1 MAHGAYLHDLRFW
14 KNRRFIT
21 STFIFAVVASL
32 CVFVLLPTFYLISF
46 TLTRWTEVYA
56 DVFANPL
63 IGDENWMQ
71 ILRYLSFSL
80 RLSIVAVALDFLFGI
95 PLAYFLARKQF
106 LGKSLLED
114 IITLSLVIPTS
125 GFGVAT
131 LLTWTG
137 VSGLGVLLGRGVV
150 EASYVVPIVN
160 VPFLM
165 LLVHVALTFPY
176 VVRTLQGKLENL
188 EPIFAQASRTLGASA
203 FTTFRKII
211 FPLSIPALFSGGV
224 LAFARSLGETGA
236 TMVVASIHTTAPMA
250 IVRWVSEFKLATA
263 SFLGFL
269 LIIFATIAILLV
281 DVFVQRIGAFKTP
294 KSNTLARIG
303 HQVLRTEKVL
313 SGKLRWLKD
322 IASLAA
328 VLTIVILPIIV
339 VLTSVGAY
347 WSLDPDTGKYQGS
360 VLYQLFGPP
369 NYFSSL
375 MSATLTSVLVAVI
388 STYIAACIAIPS
400 VYLIKRYRAGGTLR
414 HLLRIPLI
422 VPSSALGLSVLLLW
436 GPSGLNLATPG
447 IWLIVLTHIVFSV
460 PVVMEPTIAVYEGSG
475 ISMYEGVARTLGATP
490 YDAVETI
497 SIPMLKRGIL
507 AGVILSFTR
516 SLGETGATFL
526 VMGSDVT
533 VPPLVVNMVESL
545 AIPAALFASAYLIA
559 LSLILL
565 LLFRIVVRK

>member
-1 MAHGAYLHDLRFW
+1 MQLLG
-14 KNRRFIT
+14 NRRLIT
-21 STFIFAVVASL
+21 KVVIVVVLASL
-32 CVFVLLPTFYLISF
+32 GIFVLLPTFYLISF
-46 TLTRWTEVYA
+46 TLTRWPEVYA

-63 IGDENWMQ
+63 IGDANWQQ
-71 ILRYLSFSL
+71 ILRYLTFSL
-80 RLSIVAVALDFLFGI
+80 RLSLIAVILDFLFGI

-106 LGKSLLED
+106 FGKSLLED

-137 VSGLGVLLGRGVV
+137 VSGLGALIGRGIV
-150 EASYVVPIVN
+150 EASFVIPLIN
-160 VPFLM
+160 VPLLM

-176 VVRTLQGKLENL
+176 IVRTLQGKLEAL
-188 EPIFAQASRTLGASA
+188 EPAFEEASRTLGASA
-203 FTTFRKII
+203 FTTFRKVI
-211 FPLSIPALFSGGV
+211 FPLSLPALFSGGV

-269 LIIFATIAILLV
+269 LIITATIAILLV
-281 DVFVQRIGAFKTP
+281 DVLLRRDGGFKTLGFSITPRIGDKILKLEKAF
-294 KSNTLARIG
+294 
-303 HQVLRTEKVL
+303 
-313 SGKLRWLKD
+313 SGKVRWLKD
-322 IASLAA
+322 FVSLAA
-328 VLTIVILPIIV
+328 VVVVVILPIII
-339 VLTSVGAY
+339 VLTSVGTY
-347 WSLDPDTGKYQGS
+347 WSVDPDTGKIQGS

-369 NYFSSL
+369 NYF
-375 MSATLTSVLVAVI
+375 ATLMKATMASIFVAVI
-388 STYIAACIAIPS
+388 ATYIAACIAIPS
-400 VYLIKRYRAGGTLR
+400 VYLIKRYRNGRILR
-414 HLLRIPLI
+414 YLLRIPLI

-436 GPSGLNLATPG
+436 GPSGLNLGTPG
-447 IWLIVLTHIVFSV
+447 IWLIILTHIVFSV
-460 PVVMEPTIAVYEGSG
+460 PVVMEPTIAAYEGSNLLR
-475 ISMYEGVARTLGATP
+475 YEGVARTLGATP
-490 YDAVETI
+490 YDAIETV
-497 SIPMLKRGIL
+497 SLPMLKRGIL

-559 LSLILL
+559 LSLVLL
-565 LLFRIVVRK
+565 LLFRIVARR

>member
-1 MAHGAYLHDLRFW
+1 MKTLEKKGL
-14 KNRRFIT
+14 IV
-21 STFIFAVVASL
+21 IVVIL
-32 CVFVLLPTFYLISF
+32 TCVCIFVLLPTFYLISF
-46 TLTRWTEVYA
+46 TAVKWSEVYT

-63 IGDENWMQ
+63 IGDTNWQQ
-71 ILRYLSFSL
+71 ILRYLTFSM
-80 RLSIVAVALDFLFGI
+80 RLSFVAVALDFLFGI

-106 LGKSLLED
+106 LGKSFLED
-114 IITLSLVIPTS
+114 LITLSLVVPTS

-137 VSGLGVLLGRGVV
+137 VSGLGALIGRGVV
-150 EASYVVPIVN
+150 EASYVIPVVN

-176 VVRTLQGKLENL
+176 VVRTVQGKLEDL
-188 EPIFAQASRTLGASA
+188 EPVFEQASRTLGASA

-211 FPLSIPALFSGGV
+211 FPLSVPALFSGGV

-269 LIIFATIAILLV
+269 LIVTSTAAILLV
-281 DVFVQRIGAFKTP
+281 DVLMQKGRTFKAPTFP
-294 KSNTLARIG
+294 LASKVG
-303 HQVLRTEKVL
+303 GKVLRFEKKL
-313 SGKLRWLKD
+313 SGKPRWLKD
-322 IASLAA
+322 VLSLGLVA
-328 VLTIVILPIIV
+328 VIV
-339 VLTSVGAY
+339 VLPIVVVVASVGAY
-347 WSLDPDTGKYQGS
+347 WSADPDTGRVQGS

-369 NYFSSL
+369 NYYTTL
-375 MSATLTSVLVAVI
+375 MKATVTSVVVALI
-388 STYIAACIAIPS
+388 STYIAGCIAVSS
-400 VYLIKRYRAGGTLR
+400 VYMIKRYRIGRILR
-414 HLLRIPLI
+414 YFLRIPLI

-436 GPSGLNLATPG
+436 GPSGLNLVVPG
-447 IWLIVLTHIVFSV
+447 IWLIILTHIVFSV
-460 PVVMEPTIAVYEGSG
+460 PVVMEPTIAAYEGSG
-475 ISMYEGVARTLGATP
+475 IPMYEGVARTLGATP
-490 YDAVETI
+490 YDAIETV
-497 SIPMLKRGIL
+497 SLPMLKRGIL

-559 LSLILL
+559 LSLVLL
-565 LLFRIVVRK
+565 LLFRMVVRR

>member
-1 MAHGAYLHDLRFW
+1 MQLLG
-14 KNRRFIT
+14 NRRFIT
-21 STFIFAVVASL
+21 KVVIVVVLASL
-32 CVFVLLPTFYLISF
+32 GIFVLLPTFYLISF
-46 TLTRWTEVYA
+46 TLTRWPEVYA

-63 IGDENWMQ
+63 IGDANWQQ
-71 ILRYLSFSL
+71 ILRYLTFSL
-80 RLSIVAVALDFLFGI
+80 RLSLIAVILDFLFGI

-106 LGKSLLED
+106 FGKSLLED

-137 VSGLGVLLGRGVV
+137 VSGLGALIGRGIV
-150 EASYVVPIVN
+150 EASFVIPLIN
-160 VPFLM
+160 VPLLM

-176 VVRTLQGKLENL
+176 IVRTLQGKLEDL
-188 EPIFAQASRTLGASA
+188 EPAFEEASRTLGASA
-203 FTTFRKII
+203 FTTFRKVI
-211 FPLSIPALFSGGV
+211 FPLSLPALFSGGV

-250 IVRWVSEFKLATA
+250 IIRWVYEFKLATA

-269 LIIFATIAILLV
+269 LIITATIAILLV
-281 DVFVQRIGAFKTP
+281 DVLLRRDGGFKTLGFSITPRIGDKILKLEKAF
-294 KSNTLARIG
+294 
-303 HQVLRTEKVL
+303 
-313 SGKLRWLKD
+313 SGKVRWLKD
-322 IASLAA
+322 FVSLAA
-328 VLTIVILPIIV
+328 VAVVVILPIII

-347 WSLDPDTGKYQGS
+347 WSVDPDTGKIQGS

-369 NYFSSL
+369 NYF
-375 MSATLTSVLVAVI
+375 ATLMKATLASIFVAVI
-388 STYIAACIAIPS
+388 ATYIAACIAIPS
-400 VYLIKRYRAGGTLR
+400 VYLIKRYRNGRILR
-414 HLLRIPLI
+414 YLLRIPLV

-436 GPSGLNLATPG
+436 GPSGLNLGTPG
-447 IWLIVLTHIVFSV
+447 IWLIILTHIVFSV
-460 PVVMEPTIAVYEGSG
+460 PVVMEPTIAAYEGSNLLR
-475 ISMYEGVARTLGATP
+475 YEGVARTLGATP
-490 YDAVETI
+490 YDAIETV
-497 SIPMLKRGIL
+497 SLPMLKRGIL

-559 LSLILL
+559 LSLVLL
-565 LLFRIVVRK
+565 LLFRIVARR

>member
-1 MAHGAYLHDLRFW
+1 MQLVN
-14 KNRRFIT
+14 NRRLIAKIFIV
-21 STFIFAVVASL
+21 AVLASL
-32 CVFVLLPTFYLISF
+32 GIFVLLPTFYLISF
-46 TLTRWTEVYA
+46 TLTRWPEVYT

-63 IGDENWMQ
+63 IGDANWHQ
-71 ILRYLSFSL
+71 ILRYLAFSL
-80 RLSIVAVALDFLFGI
+80 RLSFIAVIFDFLFGI

-106 LGKSLLED
+106 FGKSILED

-137 VSGLGVLLGRGVV
+137 ISGLGAIIGRGIV
-150 EASYVVPIVN
+150 EDSFVVPIIN
-160 VPFLM
+160 VPLLM

-176 VVRTLQGKLENL
+176 IVRTLQGKLEDM
-188 EPIFAQASRTLGASA
+188 EPAFEEASRTLGASA
-203 FTTFRKII
+203 LTTFRKVI
-211 FPLSIPALFSGGV
+211 FPLSVPALFSGGV

-269 LIIFATIAILLV
+269 LIITATIVILLV
-281 DVFVQRIGAFKTP
+281 DFLLRRDGGFTPLKFSVNLRIGDK
-294 KSNTLARIG
+294 
-303 HQVLRTEKVL
+303 VLKLEKAL
-313 SGKLRWLKD
+313 SGKARWFKD
-322 IASLAA
+322 AVSLAA
-328 VLTIVILPIIV
+328 VVIVVILPIIV
-339 VLTSVGAY
+339 VLASVGTY
-347 WSLDPDTGKYQGS
+347 WSVDPDTGKFQGS

-369 NYFSSL
+369 NYFDTL
-375 MSATLTSVLVAVI
+375 MKATMTSIFVAII

-400 VYLIKRYRAGGTLR
+400 VYLIKRYRNGKILR
-414 HLLRIPLI
+414 YLLRVPLV

-436 GPSGLNLATPG
+436 GPSGLNLSTPG
-447 IWLIVLTHIVFSV
+447 IWLIILTHIVFSV
-460 PVVMEPTIAVYEGSG
+460 PVVMEPTIAAYEGSDVLRF
-475 ISMYEGVARTLGATP
+475 EGVARTLGATP
-490 YDAVETI
+490 YDAIETV
-497 SIPMLKRGIL
+497 SLPMLKRGIL

-533 VPPLVVNMVESL
+533 VPPLVVNMVESR

-559 LSLILL
+559 LSLVLL
-565 LLFRIVVRK
+565 LLFRVVTRR

>member
-1 MAHGAYLHDLRFW
+1 MQLVN
-14 KNRRFIT
+14 NRRLIAKIFIV
-21 STFIFAVVASL
+21 AVLASL
-32 CVFVLLPTFYLISF
+32 GIFVLLPTFYLISF
-46 TLTRWTEVYA
+46 TLTRWPEVYT

-63 IGDENWMQ
+63 IGDANWHQ
-71 ILRYLSFSL
+71 ILRYLAFSL
-80 RLSIVAVALDFLFGI
+80 RLSFIAVIFDFLFGI

-106 LGKSLLED
+106 FGKSILED

-137 VSGLGVLLGRGVV
+137 ISGLGAIIGRGIV
-150 EASYVVPIVN
+150 EDSFVVPIIN
-160 VPFLM
+160 VPLLM

-176 VVRTLQGKLENL
+176 IVRTLQGKLEDM
-188 EPIFAQASRTLGASA
+188 EPAFEEASRTLGASA
-203 FTTFRKII
+203 LTTFRKVI
-211 FPLSIPALFSGGV
+211 FPLSVPALFSGGV

-269 LIIFATIAILLV
+269 LIITATIVILLV
-281 DVFVQRIGAFKTP
+281 DFLLRRDGGFTPLKFSVNLRIGDK
-294 KSNTLARIG
+294 
-303 HQVLRTEKVL
+303 VLKLEKAL
-313 SGKLRWLKD
+313 SGKARWFKD
-322 IASLAA
+322 AVSLAA
-328 VLTIVILPIIV
+328 VVIVVILPIIV
-339 VLTSVGAY
+339 VLASVGTY
-347 WSLDPDTGKYQGS
+347 WSVDPDTGKFQGS

-369 NYFSSL
+369 NYFDTL
-375 MSATLTSVLVAVI
+375 MKATMTSIFVAII

-400 VYLIKRYRAGGTLR
+400 VYLIKRYRNGKILR
-414 HLLRIPLI
+414 YLLRVPLV

-436 GPSGLNLATPG
+436 GPSGLNLSTPG
-447 IWLIVLTHIVFSV
+447 IWLIILTHIVFSV
-460 PVVMEPTIAVYEGSG
+460 PVVMEPTIAAYEGSDVLRF
-475 ISMYEGVARTLGATP
+475 EGVARTLGATP
-490 YDAVETI
+490 YDAIETV
-497 SIPMLKRGIL
+497 SLPMLKRGIL

-533 VPPLVVNMVESL
+533 VPPLVVNMVESR

-559 LSLILL
+559 LSLVLL
-565 LLFRIVVRK
+565 LLFRVFTRR

>member
-1 MAHGAYLHDLRFW
+1 MQLLG
-14 KNRRFIT
+14 NRRFIT
-21 STFIFAVVASL
+21 KVVIVVVLASL
-32 CVFVLLPTFYLISF
+32 GIFVLLPTFYLISF
-46 TLTRWTEVYA
+46 TLTRWPEVYA

-63 IGDENWMQ
+63 IGDANWQQ
-71 ILRYLSFSL
+71 ILRYLTFSL
-80 RLSIVAVALDFLFGI
+80 RLSLIAVILDFLFGI

-106 LGKSLLED
+106 FGKSLLED

-137 VSGLGVLLGRGVV
+137 VSGLGALIGRGIV
-150 EASYVVPIVN
+150 EASFVIPLIN
-160 VPFLM
+160 VPLLM

-176 VVRTLQGKLENL
+176 IVRTLQGKLEDL
-188 EPIFAQASRTLGASA
+188 EPAFEEASRTLGASA
-203 FTTFRKII
+203 FTTFRKVI
-211 FPLSIPALFSGGV
+211 FPLSLPALFSGGV

-250 IVRWVSEFKLATA
+250 IIRWVSEFKLATA

-269 LIIFATIAILLV
+269 LIITATIAILLV
-281 DVFVQRIGAFKTP
+281 DFLLRKDGGFKTLGFSITPRIGDKILKLEKAF
-294 KSNTLARIG
+294 
-303 HQVLRTEKVL
+303 
-313 SGKLRWLKD
+313 SGKVRWLKD
-322 IASLAA
+322 FVSLAA
-328 VLTIVILPIIV
+328 VAVVVILPIII

-347 WSLDPDTGKYQGS
+347 WSVDPDTGKIQGS

-369 NYFSSL
+369 NYF
-375 MSATLTSVLVAVI
+375 ATLMKATLASIFVAVI
-388 STYIAACIAIPS
+388 ATYIAACIAIPS
-400 VYLIKRYRAGGTLR
+400 VYLIKRYRNGRILR
-414 HLLRIPLI
+414 YLLRIPLI

-436 GPSGLNLATPG
+436 GPSGLNLGTPG
-447 IWLIVLTHIVFSV
+447 IWLIILTHIVFSV
-460 PVVMEPTIAVYEGSG
+460 PVVMEPTIAAYEGSNLLR
-475 ISMYEGVARTLGATP
+475 YEGVARTLGATP
-490 YDAVETI
+490 YDAIETV
-497 SIPMLKRGIL
+497 SLPMLKRGIL

-559 LSLILL
+559 LSLVLL
-565 LLFRIVVRK
+565 LLFRIVARR

>member
-1 MAHGAYLHDLRFW
+1 MKTLEKKGL
-14 KNRRFIT
+14 IV
-21 STFIFAVVASL
+21 IVVIL
-32 CVFVLLPTFYLISF
+32 TCVCIFVLLPTFYLISF
-46 TLTRWTEVYA
+46 TAVKWSEVYT

-63 IGDENWMQ
+63 IGDTNWQQ
-71 ILRYLSFSL
+71 ILRYLTFSM
-80 RLSIVAVALDFLFGI
+80 RLSFVAVALDFLFGI

-106 LGKSLLED
+106 LGKSFLED
-114 IITLSLVIPTS
+114 LITLSLVVPTS

-137 VSGLGVLLGRGVV
+137 VSGLGALIGRGVV
-150 EASYVVPIVN
+150 EASYVIPVVN

-176 VVRTLQGKLENL
+176 VVRTVQGKLEDL
-188 EPIFAQASRTLGASA
+188 EPVFEQASRTLGASA

-269 LIIFATIAILLV
+269 LIVTSTAAILLV
-281 DVFVQRIGAFKTP
+281 DVLMQKGRTFKAPTFP
-294 KSNTLARIG
+294 LASKVG
-303 HQVLRTEKVL
+303 GKVLRFEKKL
-313 SGKLRWLKD
+313 SGKPRWLKD
-322 IASLAA
+322 VLSLGLVA
-328 VLTIVILPIIV
+328 VIV
-339 VLTSVGAY
+339 VLPIVVVVASVGAY
-347 WSLDPDTGKYQGS
+347 WSADPDTGRVQGS

-369 NYFSSL
+369 NYYTTL
-375 MSATLTSVLVAVI
+375 MKATVTSVVVALI
-388 STYIAACIAIPS
+388 STYIAGCIAVSS
-400 VYLIKRYRAGGTLR
+400 VYMIKRYRIGRILR
-414 HLLRIPLI
+414 YFLRIPLI

-436 GPSGLNLATPG
+436 GPSGLNLVVPG
-447 IWLIVLTHIVFSV
+447 IWLIILTHIVFSV
-460 PVVMEPTIAVYEGSG
+460 PVVMEPTIAAYEGSG
-475 ISMYEGVARTLGATP
+475 IPMYEGVARTLGATP
-490 YDAVETI
+490 YDAIETV
-497 SIPMLKRGIL
+497 SLPMLKRGIL

-559 LSLILL
+559 LSLVLL
-565 LLFRIVVRK
+565 LLFRMVVRR